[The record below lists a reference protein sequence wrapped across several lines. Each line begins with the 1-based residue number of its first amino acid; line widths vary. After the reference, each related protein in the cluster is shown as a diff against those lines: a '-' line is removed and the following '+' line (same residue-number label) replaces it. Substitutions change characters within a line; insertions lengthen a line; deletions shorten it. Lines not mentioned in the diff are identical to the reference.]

1 MLKGLRDMPK
11 QEKTRRLVGPAKR
24 KALLAM
30 RDRFLSLQEKYRDEL
45 ERIGDVPLVAEVVLQ
60 DVLKAME
67 KEALSYILEQ
77 PQGMMFAE
85 LLGQIAKQ
93 SFLHGYLWAKGE
105 EEQKA
110 IREGRAS
117 NR

>member
-1 MLKGLRDMPK
+1 MPK
-11 QEKTRRLVGPAKR
+11 KQETRRVGLAKT

-30 RDRFLSLQEKYRDEL
+30 RDRFLCLQEKYSGEL
-45 ERIGDVPLVAEVVLQ
+45 EENGNIPLVAEVVLQ
-60 DVLKAME
+60 DVVKTVE
-67 KEALSYILEQ
+67 KEGLSDVLAQ
-77 PQGMMFAE
+77 PQGMMLAE

-93 SFLHGYLWAKGE
+93 SFLYGYLWAKGE

-110 IREGRAS
+110 IGESGTP

>member
-1 MLKGLRDMPK
+1 MPK
-11 QEKTRRLVGPAKR
+11 KEETGRIGLAKS

-45 ERIGDVPLVAEVVLQ
+45 EQSGDVPLVAEVVLQ
-60 DVLKAME
+60 DVVKTMDKQGLG
-67 KEALSYILEQ
+67 YVLEQ
-77 PQGMMFAE
+77 PQGVTFAE

-93 SFLHGYLWAKGE
+93 SFLYGYLWAKGE

-110 IREGRAS
+110 IGESRTS

>member
-1 MLKGLRDMPK
+1 MPEGFRNVPK
-11 QEKTRRLVGPAKR
+11 QEETAPLVGPAKR

-45 ERIGDVPLVAEVVLQ
+45 EQSGDVPLVAEVVLQ
-60 DVLKAME
+60 DVVKTMDKQGLG
-67 KEALSYILEQ
+67 YVLEQ
-77 PQGMMFAE
+77 PQGVTFAD

-93 SFLHGYLWAKGE
+93 SFLYGYLWAKGE

-110 IREGRAS
+110 IGGSRTS